1 MAKSSI
7 TIVRGTRGYYL
18 RVNGMF
24 IQHGFKSGA
33 GQIKAIKS
41 EGEIPYGA
49 TEWVSIAAI
58 RNFWHKFMPEVISST
73 LKPYRSFK
81 GSLELITE

>member
-1 MAKSSI
+1 
-7 TIVRGTRGYYL
+7 
-18 RVNGMF
+18 MF
-24 IQHGFKSGA
+24 VQHGFKSGT

-58 RNFWHKFMPEVISST
+58 RNFWHKFMQEVIAST

-81 GSLELITE
+81 GALELIIE

>member
-1 MAKSSI
+1 MATSSI
-7 TIVRGTRGYYL
+7 TIVQGTRWYYL

-24 IQHGFKSGA
+24 VQHGFKSGT

-58 RNFWHKFMPEVISST
+58 RNFWHKFMQEVIAST

-81 GSLELITE
+81 GALELIIE